1 MRKRII
7 NKPFYISGAAKGCI
21 EAGLEFE
28 LLVAKSAV
36 EATVR
41 GFGKGC
47 IGGAVKYKNG
57 DEPPFSINVSIDPVE
72 VGINAVLKS
81 RGYVEFSLVDWSYEY
96 ALTKEIEIYNSKDK

>member
-57 DEPPFSINVSIDPVE
+57 DENPVTVNVSIDPVV
-72 VGINAVLKS
+72 VGINAVVKS
-81 RGYVEFSLVDWSYEY
+81 KGYIEFSLVDWSYEY
-96 ALTKEIEIYNSKDK
+96 ALTKELEIYKYPK